1 MLRKVKFSVL
11 TFFGEKMYN
20 FAHRAVRL
28 FVVILRARGELEV
41 RKEVEGWLKG
51 VGVISNS
58 ISTIRA

>member
-1 MLRKVKFSVL
+1 
-11 TFFGEKMYN
+11 MYN